1 MSTTQPT
8 TNKRALELTTY
19 EVDIEGGIDVSGNA
33 DFWGANYVKV
43 GTVAGLIN
51 EDDVFVPVQSFF
63 PFSKEMTLLTKS
75 VPVKKL
81 TTERIVL
88 MQFRKSFG
96 KLGDKMRYCVI
107 LRCVD
112 DENDAKWNLAS
123 ELNKWCMPKWK
134 FVNHKA
140 ACIAREVNAWI
151 GCPVVEDV
159 PAIEERVPAKV
170 TYARVVSRPEDSKE
184 KSEQKKT
191 EEPAKKA
198 PVEFKNGIQGLDS
211 IKLPG
216 EDEKAVTEAPA
227 ASAEPKRPKAKKDR
241 GKKLSWDVKSED
253 APTKVAT
260 RTKDPA
266 SEPKSVPPPSG
277 ETVSV
282 NLGSR
287 VIELT
292 ESELMS
298 LVSYLFQATKKFD
311 ALRKSLASI

>member
-1 MSTTQPT
+1 MSTTNPT
-8 TNKRALELTTY
+8 TQKRALELTTY

-33 DFWGANYVKV
+33 NFWSSDYVKV

-81 TTERIVL
+81 ATEKIVL

-96 KLGDKMRYCVI
+96 KLGDKMRYCVVLHCI
-107 LRCVD
+107 D
-112 DENDAKWNLAS
+112 DEDDEKWNLTS
-123 ELNKWCMPKWK
+123 ELNKWRMPKWK
-134 FVNHKA
+134 FVNHKS

-151 GCPVVEDV
+151 GCPIVEDV
-159 PAIEERVPAKV
+159 PTIEERVPAKV

-184 KSEQKKT
+184 KSEPKKT

-198 PVEFKNGIQGLDS
+198 AVAFKNGIQGLDS
-211 IKLPG
+211 IKLPS
-216 EDEKAVTEAPA
+216 EEEKAATEAPA
-227 ASAEPKRPKAKKDR
+227 ASDEPKRPKAKKDR

-253 APTKVAT
+253 APVKVAAG
-260 RTKDPA
+260 TKEPA
-266 SEPKSVPPPSG
+266 NEPKSVSTPSG
-277 ETVSV
+277 ETISL
-282 NLGSR
+282 NLGTR

-292 ESELMS
+292 EAELVN
-298 LVSYLFQATKKFD
+298 LVSDLFRAKRKFD
-311 ALRKSLASI
+311 SIRKSLASI